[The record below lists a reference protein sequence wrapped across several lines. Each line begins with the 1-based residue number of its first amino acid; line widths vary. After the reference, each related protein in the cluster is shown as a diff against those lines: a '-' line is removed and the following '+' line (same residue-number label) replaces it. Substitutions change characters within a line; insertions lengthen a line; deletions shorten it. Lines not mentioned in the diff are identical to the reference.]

1 MIIEIIPFDISID
14 NEGFSYFIK
23 DELVDQISIGSIVQ
37 VPVKNNVI
45 YGIVAKMNVEYSEQN
60 IKSIVGITCS
70 LPILDEYQIKT
81 IYDLSSRYFVNIH
94 KILNLFLP
102 QYIFKS
108 LENKSFIDLE
118 LVENLKKTKN
128 EKTLIFNKSNEIN
141 SIILNLLEKGEN
153 IVLIF
158 PDDYMIDDFLEKNK
172 NIEEQAIIY
181 KNKFSSNKKYKTFV
195 NIFNR
200 TKKIIIGTR
209 KVLLYNL
216 KAYEKII
223 YIEDSFIKYIYSYE
237 HKYKNTDFLKY
248 IGKNG
253 NFDINIVST
262 IPLVE
267 SVYEAMKKEYKIIN
281 I

>member
-23 DELVDQISIGSIVQ
+23 DELVDQISIWSIVQ

-45 YGIVAKMNVEYSEQN
+45 YWIVAKMNVEYSEQN

-141 SIILNLLEKGEN
+141 SIILNLLEKWEN

-200 TKKIIIGTR
+200 TKKIIIWTR

-248 IGKNG
+248 IWKNW

>member
-23 DELVDQISIGSIVQ
+23 DELADQISVWSIVEI
-37 VPVKNNVI
+37 PVKNKVI
-45 YGIVAKMNVEYSEQN
+45 YGVVGKINVEYTEEN
-60 IKSIVGITCS
+60 IKSIVWIACS
-70 LPILDEYQIKT
+70 MPILNKYQIKT
-81 IYDLSSRYFVNIH
+81 IYDLSGRYFVNIH

-118 LVENLKKTKN
+118 SIGINKKIRN
-128 EKTLIFNKSNEIN
+128 ERLLIFNKSNEIN
-141 SIILNLLEKGEN
+141 SIILDLIEKWEN
-153 IVLIF
+153 IVLVF
-158 PDDYMIDDFLEKNK
+158 ADDYMINDFLEKNK
-172 NIEEQAIIY
+172 EIEEQAIIY
-181 KNKFSSNKKYKTFV
+181 KNKFTSNKKYKTFV
-195 NIFNR
+195 SIFNR
-200 TKKIIIGTR
+200 TKKIIIWTR

-216 KAYEKII
+216 WAYEKII
-223 YIEDSFIKYIYSYE
+223 YIEDSFIKYIYSFE
-237 HKYKNTDFLKY
+237 HKYKNTDLLKY
-248 IGKNG
+248 IWKNW

-267 SVYEAMKKEYKIIN
+267 SIYQAMKKEYKIIN

>member
-23 DELVDQISIGSIVQ
+23 DELVDQISIWSIVEI
-37 VPVKNNVI
+37 PVKNNVI
-45 YGIVAKMNVEYSEQN
+45 YWVVGKMNVEYSEQN
-60 IKSIVGITCS
+60 IKSIVGIACS
-70 LPILDEYQIKT
+70 MPILDEYQIKT

-108 LENKSFIDLE
+108 LENKSFVDLE
-118 LVENLKKTKN
+118 LIETGEKIKN
-128 EKTLIFNKSNEIN
+128 EKLLIFNKSNEIN
-141 SIILNLLEKGEN
+141 SIILDLLEKWEN

-172 NIEEQAIIY
+172 KLEEQAIIY
-181 KNKFSSNKKYKTFV
+181 RNKFSSNKKYKTFV

-200 TKKIIIGTR
+200 TKKIIIWTR

-248 IGKNG
+248 IWKNW

-267 SVYEAMKKEYKIIN
+267 SVYKVIKKEYKIIN